1 MISKYSRITRW
12 YNIKEKSA
20 GVKRLRLTWQIY
32 KHFGKLPVR
41 LIAFGVCF
49 FTFISNPDIRKSS
62 DIYFKYLYEYTKD
75 KSLKPSLLNSFKQSL
90 SYANSLVDKMIAYVG
105 EFKNIKFADSKCKD
119 VISCLVNEKQ
129 GAFFITNHIGSIE
142 MMRAFLKITNVPNVK
157 INVFLQ
163 QSQCEVFN
171 EFINSLSIKDKHVE
185 LIPVEEIN
193 IDTSIKI
200 KDKIEKGE
208 FVFMAG
214 DRISAGSPDISY
226 SAKLLNHKVSLP
238 LGVLKFALLMDC
250 KIFNIL
256 CAKENSEYKVSLEN
270 IDYSGSNK
278 EKLEKL
284 KEKYVEYLEY
294 STLKY
299 PYQFYHFYNIFED

>member
-32 KHFGKLPVR
+32 KHFGEYPVR
-41 LIAFGVCF
+41 LIAFWVCF

-62 DIYFKYLYEYTKD
+62 NIYFKYLYEYTKD
-75 KSLKPSLLNSFKQSL
+75 KSLKPNLINSFKQSL

-105 EFKNIKFADSKCKD
+105 EFKNIKFADDKYKNIILDLISK
-119 VISCLVNEKQ
+119 KQ
-129 GAFFITNHIGSIE
+129 GAFFITNHIGSVE
-142 MMRAFLKITNVPNVK
+142 MMRAFLKFVNVPNVK

-163 QSQCEVFN
+163 QSQCEIFN
-171 EFINSLSIKDKHVE
+171 EFINSLLIQDEFVE
-185 LIPVEEIN
+185 LFPVEEIN
-193 IDTSIKI
+193 VDTSIKI
-200 KDKIEKGE
+200 KDKIENGE

-214 DRISAGSPDISY
+214 DRISMGSPNINY
-226 SAKLLNHKVSLP
+226 SANLLNHKISLP

-250 KIFNIL
+250 EIFNIL
-256 CAKENSEYKVSLEN
+256 CAKENQEYKVFLEN
-270 IDYSGSNK
+270 IEYSGNSK

-284 KEKYVEYLEY
+284 KEKYCEYLEY

-299 PYQFYHFYNIFED
+299 PYQFYNFFNIFEC

>member
-32 KHFGKLPVR
+32 RHFGEFPVR
-41 LIAFGVCF
+41 LIAFWVCF
-49 FTFISNPDIRKSS
+49 FTFISNSDIRKNSN
-62 DIYFKYLYEYTKD
+62 IYFKYLYEYTKD
-75 KSLKPSLLNSFKQSL
+75 NSLKPNLLNSFKHSL

-105 EFKNIKFADSKCKD
+105 EFKNIKFAEDKYKNIVIDLISK
-119 VISCLVNEKQ
+119 KQ
-129 GAFFITNHIGSIE
+129 GAFFITNHIGSVE
-142 MMRAFLKITNVPNVK
+142 MMRAFLKSANVPNVK

-171 EFINSLSIKDKHVE
+171 EFINSLLIQDKFVE
-185 LIPVEEIN
+185 LFPVEEIN
-193 IDTSIKI
+193 VDTSIKI
-200 KDKIEKGE
+200 KDKIEHGE

-214 DRISAGSPDISY
+214 DRISMGSPNINY
-226 SAKLLNHKVSLP
+226 SAKLLNHKISLP

-256 CAKENSEYKVSLEN
+256 CAKENQEYKVFLEN
-270 IDYSGSNK
+270 IEYSGNSK

-284 KEKYVEYLEY
+284 KEKYCEYLEY

-299 PYQFYHFYNIFED
+299 PYQFYNFFNIFEN

>member
-1 MISKYSRITRW
+1 MISKYTRITKW

-32 KHFGKLPVR
+32 KHFGEFPVR
-41 LIAFGVCF
+41 LIAFWVCL
-49 FTFISNPDIRKSS
+49 FTFISNSDIRKSS
-62 DIYFKYLYEYTKD
+62 DVYFKYLYEYTED
-75 KSLKPSLLNSFKQSL
+75 KSLKPSILNSFKQSL

-105 EFKNIKFADSKCKD
+105 EFKNIKFADSKHKGIILD
-119 VISCLVNEKQ
+119 LINKKQ
-129 GAFFITNHIGSIE
+129 GAFFITNHVGSVE
-142 MMRAFLKITNVPNVK
+142 MMRAFLRIANVSNVK

-171 EFINSLSIKDKHVE
+171 EFINNLLIKDEYVE
-185 LIPVEEIN
+185 LFPVEEIN
-193 IDTSIKI
+193 VDTSIKI

-214 DRISAGSPDISY
+214 DRISVGSPDISY
-226 SAKLLNHKVSLP
+226 SAKLLNHKISLP

-256 CAKENSEYKVSLEN
+256 CAKENDEYKVFLEK

-284 KEKYVEYLEY
+284 KEKYVQYLEY

-299 PYQFYHFYNIFED
+299 PYQFYHFYNIFGD

>member
-32 KHFGKLPVR
+32 KHFGEFPVR
-41 LIAFGVCF
+41 VIAFWVCF
-49 FTFISNPDIRKSS
+49 FTFISNSDIRKTSN
-62 DIYFKYLYEYTKD
+62 IYFKYLYEYTKD
-75 KSLKPSLLNSFKQSL
+75 KSLKPNLLNSFKQSL
-90 SYANSLVDKMIAYVG
+90 SYANSLVDKMIAYIG
-105 EFKNIKFADSKCKD
+105 EFKNIKFADDKYKNIVLDLISK
-119 VISCLVNEKQ
+119 KQ
-129 GAFFITNHIGSIE
+129 GAFFITNHIGSVE
-142 MMRAFLKITNVPNVK
+142 MMRAFLKFANVPNVK

-171 EFINSLSIKDKHVE
+171 EFINSLLIQDKFVE
-185 LIPVEEIN
+185 LFPVEEIN
-193 IDTSIKI
+193 VDTSIKI
-200 KDKIEKGE
+200 KDKIENGE

-214 DRISAGSPDISY
+214 DRISMGSPNINY
-226 SAKLLNHKVSLP
+226 SAKLLNHKISLP

-256 CAKENSEYKVSLEN
+256 CAKENQGYKVFLEN
-270 IDYSGSNK
+270 IEYSGNSK

-284 KEKYVEYLEY
+284 KEKYCEYLEY

-299 PYQFYHFYNIFED
+299 PYQFYNFFNIFES